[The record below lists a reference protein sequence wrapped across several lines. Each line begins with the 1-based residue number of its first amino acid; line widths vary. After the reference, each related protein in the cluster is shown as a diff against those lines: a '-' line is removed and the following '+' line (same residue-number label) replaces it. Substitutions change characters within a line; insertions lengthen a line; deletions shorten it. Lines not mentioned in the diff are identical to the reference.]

1 MEKKSIIFARVS
13 TFGQNTDRQVTDLT
27 NYANGNGY
35 VVENVFTEKVSGAKR
50 NIERPALMQAMDYA
64 NTNHCTIL
72 CSELSRLGRNID
84 EVLKSVIYCKENR
97 INVFFQKEQ
106 LHIFN
111 ADGSENPFLM
121 IMIATLSTCA
131 QLERESIRFR
141 MASGY
146 DNYRANGGKVG
157 RKEGYRKSIQDYE
170 RTNPEL
176 VADLREKAKM
186 SKPGKLYS
194 VRALAERYNVNPS
207 TVQAIANMLKT
218 A

>member
-1 MEKKSIIFARVS
+1 MEKKAIIYARVS
-13 TFGQNTDRQVTDLT
+13 TFGQNTDRQVSDLT
-27 NYANGNGY
+27 SYANVNGY
-35 VVENVFTEKVSGAKR
+35 VIEKVFTEIVSGARK
-50 NIERPALMQAMDYA
+50 NTDRPALMQAMDYA
-64 NTNHCTIL
+64 TKNHCTIL

-97 INVFFQKEQ
+97 INVYFQKEQ

-157 RKEGYRKSIQDYE
+157 RKEGYRKTIEDYE
-170 RTNPEL
+170 RTDNGL
-176 VADLREKAKM
+176 VQDLRDKLSGKA
-186 SKPGKLYS
+186 SGKNYT
-194 VRALAERYNVNPS
+194 VRRLAEIHKVDPS
-207 TVQAIANMLKT
+207 KVQAITKLLKS

>member
-1 MEKKSIIFARVS
+1 MEKKSIIYARVS
-13 TFGQNTDRQVTDLT
+13 TLTQDTDRQVTDLT

-35 VVENVFTEKVSGAKR
+35 IVEKFFTEKISGAKK
-50 NIERPALMQAMDYA
+50 NSERPALMEAMNYA
-64 NTNHCTIL
+64 AKNHCTIL

-84 EVLKSVIYCKENR
+84 EVLKSVIYCKENH
-97 INVFFQKEQ
+97 INVYFQKEQ
-106 LHIFN
+106 LNIFN
-111 ADGSENPFLM
+111 VDGSENPFLM

-157 RKEGYRKSIQDYE
+157 RKEGYRKTIEDYE
-170 RTNPEL
+170 RTDNGL
-176 VADLREKAKM
+176 VQDLRDKLSGKA
-186 SKPGKLYS
+186 SGKNYT
-194 VRALAERYNVNPS
+194 VRRLAEIHKVDPS
-207 TVQAIANMLKT
+207 KVQAITKLLKT